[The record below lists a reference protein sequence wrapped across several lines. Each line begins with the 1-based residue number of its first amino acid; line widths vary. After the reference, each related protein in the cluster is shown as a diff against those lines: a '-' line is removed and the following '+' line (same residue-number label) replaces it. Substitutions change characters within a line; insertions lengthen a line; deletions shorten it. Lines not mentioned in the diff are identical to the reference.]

1 MATVYIA
8 PTAQGSADGT
18 SAANAYA
25 YSSLNSAE
33 SDAQDGGT
41 ILFLDGTYTI
51 PNTAWDPLVT
61 TITYKSLNKHG
72 AILTSSGAITLR
84 LGANN
89 SARYVNFQDFKI
101 TGAIDL
107 MSQSN
112 VTMSG
117 VEQIDSISHVP
128 QYASFYKFSGQWTIT
143 DSVIVKD
150 FSGNG
155 NIGFSTS
162 STLTRCSF
170 LIKCA
175 SVGSTGVQGSRPILN
190 NSIIM
195 SDNSSAINDN
205 VINPSTCSHSCF
217 FQMHSN
223 DSSGG
228 TNNVFA
234 DPQFVDSANADLR
247 LRPASPCIGAGTAS

>member
-25 YSSLNSAE
+25 YTSLDTAE
-33 SDAQDGGT
+33 SDAGNGGT
-41 ILFLDGTYTI
+41 ILFLDGTYEI
-51 PNTAWDPLVT
+51 PNTTWDPLVT
-61 TITYKSLNKHG
+61 NFTYKSLNKHG
-72 AILTSSGAITLR
+72 AIITSTASRTLR
-84 LGANN
+84 LGANDG
-89 SARYVNFQDFKI
+89 SKTVNFQDFKI
-101 TGAIDL
+101 TGAVGL

-112 VTMSG
+112 VNMSG
-117 VEQIDSISHVP
+117 VEQIDSISHAP
-128 QYASFYKFSGQWTIT
+128 QYASFYKFDGQWTIT

-155 NIGFSTS
+155 SIGFNTG

-175 SVGSTGVQGSRPILN
+175 SVGSTGIQGGRPILN

-234 DPQFVDSANADLR
+234 DPLFVDLANGDLR
-247 LRPASPCIGAGTAS
+247 LRPSSPCINAGTAS

>member
-1 MATVYIA
+1 MATVYIS

-25 YSSLNSAE
+25 FSSLNSAE
-33 SDAQDGGT
+33 SDAQDGGI
-41 ILFLDGTYTI
+41 ILFLDGTYNILNST
-51 PNTAWDPLVT
+51 WDPLVT

-72 AILTSSGAITLR
+72 AILTSGSSVTLR
-84 LGANN
+84 LGAN
-89 SARYVNFQDFKI
+89 SSSRYVNFQDFKI
-101 TGAIDL
+101 TGAVSL

-112 VTMSG
+112 VAMSG
-117 VEQIDSISHVP
+117 VKQIDSISHTP
-128 QYASFYKFSGQWTIT
+128 QYSSFYELGGVWTIT
-143 DSVIVKD
+143 SSVIVKD
-150 FSGNG
+150 YSGTAS
-155 NIGFSTS
+155 IGFSTV
-162 STLTRCSF
+162 STLNNCTF

-175 SVGSTGVQGSRPILN
+175 SVGSAGINGNKPVLT

-195 SDNSSAINDN
+195 SDNSSAINDS

-228 TNNVFA
+228 TNNIFA
-234 DPQFVDSANADLR
+234 DPQFVDAPNSDYR
-247 LRPASPCIGAGTAS
+247 LRPSSPCINAGTAS